1 MTLGHRSPFSPDK
14 VYIKDLK
21 DKKINQS
28 ISLKILR
35 TSTLYVGT
43 RCAGVRKIY
52 IGDKAAEKRIREIYI
67 RELGV
72 LMKSWRGKV
81 EGEIV
86 LLKTS
91 LLL

>member
-1 MTLGHRSPFSPDK
+1 M
-14 VYIKDLK
+14 
-21 DKKINQS
+21 
-28 ISLKILR
+28 R

-86 LLKTS
+86 LLTNMKDIS
-91 LLL
+91 AGDWGDWRGKRGSEER